1 MGKMLA
7 GPGVIRAASLTPAAG
22 AMTVVLGTVSTDN
35 ANSTSGAV
43 LLESLALVMLRCTY
57 TRHASSTTGRPI
69 FRIDVSM
76 DANTTAAA
84 SVSNWQ
90 PVYVADMSAGSGAA
104 ELYAELQRPNPS
116 AAGATVFGT
125 HPVNVSCGVWMRV
138 WVGDVDTSNPG
149 AVTNIAFGGTT

>member
-22 AMTVVLGTVSTDN
+22 AMTVVVGTVSADN
-35 ANSTSGAV
+35 ANSTSGAI
-43 LLESLALVMLRCTY
+43 LLESLALVLIRGTY

-69 FRIDVSM
+69 VRVDVSM
-76 DANTTAAA
+76 DAADTAPA

-90 PVYVADMSAGSGAA
+90 PVYLADVSAGSGVA
-104 ELYAELQRPNPS
+104 ELYVELQRVNPT

-125 HPVNVSCGVWMRV
+125 HPVNISCAPWMRV
-138 WVGDVDTSNPG
+138 SIGDVDTSNPG
-149 AVTNIAFGGTT
+149 AVTNLAFGGTT